1 MQGKQTILELDIVSF
16 KGEEYLENT
25 YRDAVV
31 SYLLYLKKMEKR
43 NATKQEERRMGLMM
57 MKNEHTYE
65 EEKRGKD
72 DKIRLYFFEI

>member
-1 MQGKQTILELDIVSF
+1 
-16 KGEEYLENT
+16 
-25 YRDAVV
+25 
-31 SYLLYLKKMEKR
+31 
-43 NATKQEERRMGLMM
+43 MGLMM